1 MDKTNEDITT
11 TPMPSRIEFEYAADR
26 QELSV
31 RVGNVDHM
39 MHHYPI
45 STQQKIKLAM
55 ELLGHGSVSAMISE
69 LEENRKRV
77 TELEADLMRLHR
89 EWMVQNVELNAVQDE
104 RNNLRDL
111 YLEEREKEVE
121 ILNGSAV
128 QG

>member
-1 MDKTNEDITT
+1 MTDKTSEITLQKV
-11 TPMPSRIEFEYAADR
+11 EFEYATER
-26 QELSV
+26 QELTV
-31 RVGNVDHM
+31 RIGNVDPM
-39 MHHYPI
+39 AHHYPI
-45 STQQKIKLAM
+45 SGQQRMKLAM

-89 EWMVQNVELNAVQDE
+89 EWMVQNVELNAVMDE